1 MDIYESRCIAI
12 ETRYLGPTNT
22 RGSRYKAFTESR
34 RSVTIHAADTLSV
47 HENHRAAARALCAKM
62 GWDGDLVEGGSSRG
76 YVYVF
81 LPRGMRMQ
89 GAA

>member
-1 MDIYESRCIAI
+1 MIIHESRCIAI

-34 RSVTIHAADTLSV
+34 RAITIYASDNLSAQ
-47 HENHRAAARALCAKM
+47 ENHRKAAVALCAKM
-62 GWDGDLVEGGSSRG
+62 GWDGELVEGGSSRG

-81 LPRGMRMQ
+81 LPREMSLRRS
-89 GAA
+89 A